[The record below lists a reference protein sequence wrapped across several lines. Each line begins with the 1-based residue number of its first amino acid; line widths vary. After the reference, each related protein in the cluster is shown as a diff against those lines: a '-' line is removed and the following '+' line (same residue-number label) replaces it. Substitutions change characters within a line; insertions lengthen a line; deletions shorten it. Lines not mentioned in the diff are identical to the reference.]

1 MLEWDM
7 FKNFRKK
14 DYIMLKNETIP
25 RDPMILLSF
34 INTKLRDQ
42 YNSLESLC
50 NDMELDENDLKNIL
64 KAIDYSYNQELNK
77 FV

>member
-1 MLEWDM
+1 ML
-7 FKNFRKK
+7 NS
-14 DYIMLKNETIP
+14 ETIP

-42 YNSLESLC
+42 YDSLESLC
-50 NDMELDENDLKNIL
+50 DDMELDENDLKNIL
-64 KAIDYSYNQELNK
+64 KAVDYSYNQELNK